1 MSVQY
6 HEVFPENIV
15 AGGYKEFDNVD
26 FVMTY
31 EGRKLQLNSIRILCD
46 ITVTPSGG
54 NLTNVVSNPQL
65 YFDGKVG
72 GHGVIDSIISS
83 VNGAVIENSTSY
95 GRLVS
100 MKTKATTRPSDMNVA
115 SNSCEGKVSN
125 DRLTNLLLRGVPSGK
140 FTTDATPANHNY
152 LTSIV
157 DPFNVAI
164 KPDFCLNNA
173 FSDSGG
179 LPLISFRKSGT
190 IKVSLRLARNF
201 AFLYGEDATGSSYTL
216 TNLRMTYMSRDDD
229 GTDDTISMRSVVG
242 IRQGLASDYANIQAV
257 VPAVCNAVSMSVQ
270 PQDYENTARQ
280 NNYQLHTV
288 PQFTSVQYLFND
300 STNKYLTFLLRTEPE
315 SLERYI
321 DSFRDTGMNS
331 ADLVSLRANLSYG
344 LGLSWGSYISLMNQK
359 FNIQLQSGIGSS
371 VKPDG
376 TARTWIA
383 YMFFHT
389 LISL

>member
-1 MSVQY
+1 MSIQY

-31 EGRKLQLNSIRILCD
+31 EGRKLQLNSIRVLCD
-46 ITVTPSGG
+46 ITITPSAG
-54 NLTNVVSNPQL
+54 NLTNIVSNPDL
-65 YFDGKVG
+65 YYDGKVG
-72 GHGVIDSIISS
+72 AHGVIDSIITS
-83 VNGAVIENSTSY
+83 VNGSVIENSTSY

-125 DRLTNLLLRGVPSGK
+125 DR
-140 FTTDATPANHNY
+140 
-152 LTSIV
+152 
-157 DPFNVAI
+157 FNVAI
-164 KPDFCLNNA
+164 KPDFCLNNS

-190 IKVSLRLARNF
+190 VKVSLRLARNF
-201 AFLYGEDATGSSYTL
+201 AFLYGEDAGGSSYTL

-229 GTDDTISMRSVVG
+229 GTDDMISMRSVVG

-270 PQDYENTARQ
+270 PQDYENQSRY